1 MKQTYGVAA
10 FLIGCTLLMIHFK
23 FGLEIFNVFESNWA
37 LIPCSDSV
45 PGILSW
51 EYFREQAWTYPLGQ
65 VQGYNYPMTSN
76 IGLTDGIP
84 IMAIFFKLLHPL
96 FGGEAYY
103 YFGIWFVLSF
113 LLQAFF
119 AYKLLSIFLPKRYWL
134 IAFATLFFLFSPPF
148 LHRFGHHAL
157 TVHWTILASF
167 WLYFHPTMSTSKKL
181 FAQIGLTALMAW
193 VHPYP
198 TVMMLGMMGALLL
211 QEGWVKRQLKWWQ
224 TPMIFLGTVAIIIGL
239 WELMGYFSLG
249 ENSLKNTDFGFYSA
263 NLNALF
269 NSMDKTAL
277 LPALP
282 LAKEG
287 QYEGFAF
294 LGTGILGILGIVSL
308 VRLFAKKRMIFPK
321 YKATYWPL
329 LLVVLLATLFSLS
342 HVWTIGEITFAK
354 MDYPSLL
361 ARRFRSSGRFIWFL
375 HYLTLLSILVIFLK
389 SKLNSYFKWSIL
401 LIALGIQI
409 YDSSPLF
416 ERRYINH
423 NGNNYSYKKD
433 LWHPVVKAADRIWTY
448 PPHGEAYRQDCDY
461 GRLVNIAKTFQKP
474 ISTGRSAYYNMQEMS
489 GSRAYLHEQLA
500 NGIEKE
506 RNSVFVTTFEHY
518 DQFQELVN
526 RNIVQALV
534 IEQYLV
540 LVPTNLYQEHKEIK
554 KIPSINKELRAS
566 LPISIKDFIAERS
579 DATIVLSIKD
589 DAKTALSQEFKD
601 WMQAKG
607 SKIRSLPFR
616 GSYAAILRNDQLVV
630 EDIVEA
636 DTAIVTLGK
645 IRVSSAGRA
654 GGNFSS
660 IRMKGEEYSPNL
672 RGINI
677 IVIRKD
683 TVREVIN
690 YDTYRSSFINRAYK
704 NLETVKLD

>member
-1 MKQTYGVAA
+1 MRQTYGVAA
-10 FLIGCTLLMIHFK
+10 FLLACILLMIHFK
-23 FGLEIFNVFESNWA
+23 FGLEIFNVFEGNWG
-37 LIPCSDSV
+37 LVPCSDSV

-51 EYFREQAWTYPLGQ
+51 EYFREQAWMYPLGQ

-84 IMAIFFKLLHPL
+84 IMAILFKLLHPL

-103 YFGIWFVLSF
+103 YYGIWFGLSF

-167 WLYFHPTMSTSKKL
+167 WLYFHPSMSTTKKL
-181 FAQIGLTALMAW
+181 FAQIGLTVLMTW
-193 VHPYP
+193 THPYP
-198 TVMMLGMMGALLL
+198 AVMMLGMTGALLL

-224 TPMIFLGTVAIIIGL
+224 TPAIFLGTIAVLIGL
-239 WELMGYFSLG
+239 WEVMGYFSLG

-269 NSMDKTAL
+269 NSMDKTVL

-294 LGTGILGILGIVSL
+294 LGTGVLGILGIVL
-308 VRLFAKKRMIFPK
+308 LIRFGAKKRMIFPK

-354 MDYPSLL
+354 MDYPSIL
-361 ARRFRSSGRFIWFL
+361 AHRFRSSGRFIWFL
-375 HYLTLLSILVIFLK
+375 HYLTLLSILVVFLK
-389 SKLNSYFKWSIL
+389 SRLNSYFKWVIL
-401 LIALGIQI
+401 LFALGIQI
-409 YDSSPLF
+409 YDNSPFF
-416 ERRYINH
+416 ERKYINH

-433 LWHPVVKAADRIWTY
+433 LWHPIIEHADRIWTY
-448 PPHGEAYRQDCDY
+448 PPHGEAYRQDCDF
-461 GRLVNIAKTFQKP
+461 GKLVNIAKTFQKP
-474 ISTGRSAYYNMQEMS
+474 ISTGRSAYYNMTEMS
-489 GSRAYLHEQLA
+489 ESRAYLHEQLA
-500 NGIEKE
+500 NNIEEE
-506 RNSVFVTTFEHY
+506 RDAVFITTFDHY
-518 DQFQELVN
+518 EQFQPLIEQ
-526 RNIVQALV
+526 NIVQAFVL
-534 IEQYLV
+534 EQYLV
-540 LVPTNLYQEHKEIK
+540 FMPTDLYRKHKNLKNLSPIT
-554 KIPSINKELRAS
+554 NELKNCP
-566 LPISIKDFIAERS
+566 PIFIKDFLEKRS
-579 DATIVLSIKD
+579 DATIILAVKD
-589 DAKTALSQEFKD
+589 DAKTALSGEFKD
-601 WMQAKG
+601 WMKAKG
-607 SKIRSLPFR
+607 SNIRELPFR
-616 GSYAAILRNDQLVV
+616 GGYAAILRKNLLAT
-630 EDIVEA
+630 ENIA
-636 DTAIVTLGK
+636 TTDTAQVSLGK
-645 IRVSSAGRA
+645 IQVQSAGRA

-660 IRMKGEEYSPNL
+660 IRVNGKEYSPNL

-677 IVIRKD
+677 VVLKKD
-683 TVREVIN
+683 TIREVIN
-690 YDTYRSSFINRAYK
+690 FDTYRSSYLNRAYK
-704 NLETVKLD
+704 KY